1 MNIAMMI
8 LTINGKK
15 MELPEAM
22 TIGAFLADKNL
33 QPRSVVVELNRV
45 IIEREKY
52 DEVEFKDGD
61 EVEIMRFI
69 GGG

>member
-1 MNIAMMI
+1 MT

-15 MELPEAM
+15 MDLPDGM
-22 TIGAFLADKNL
+22 TITQFLEEKNL
-33 QPRSVVVELNRV
+33 RPRSVVVELNRV
-45 IIEREKY
+45 IIERDKY
-52 DEVEFKDGD
+52 AETVFNDKD